1 MQKDKD
7 LRSRLDVSVTS
18 NGLLVAQPKQGF
30 RPEKPDKPDNPVKP
44 EIPDKPEKPDEP
56 ENPVKP
62 EIPDKPEIQ
71 KDQSLRRSN
80 QFHNECLR
88 FKG

>member
-18 NGLLVAQPKQGF
+18 NGLLVAQPKQSL
-30 RPEKPDKPDNPVKP
+30 RPEKPDKPK
-44 EIPDKPEKPDEP
+44 IPDKPE
-56 ENPVKP
+56 NPAKP
-62 EIPDKPEIQ
+62 EITNKPEIQ
-71 KDQSLRRSN
+71 KDQSIRRSN

>member
-18 NGLLVAQPKQGF
+18 NGLLVAQPKQSF
-30 RPEKPDKPDNPVKP
+30 RPEKTVKPENSVKP
-44 EIPDKPEKPDEP
+44 EIPDKA
-56 ENPVKP
+56 
-62 EIPDKPEIQ
+62 EIQ

>member
-1 MQKDKD
+1 MQKDED
-7 LRSRLDVSVTS
+7 LRSRLNVSVTS

-30 RPEKPDKPDNPVKP
+30 RPEKPDKPENSAKP
-44 EIPDKPEKPDEP
+44 EIPG
-56 ENPVKP
+56 
-62 EIPDKPEIQ
+62 KPEIQ

>member
-30 RPEKPDKPDNPVKP
+30 RPEKTVKPENSVKP
-44 EIPDKPEKPDEP
+44 EIPDKA
-56 ENPVKP
+56 
-62 EIPDKPEIQ
+62 EIPDEAEIQ
-71 KDQSLRRSN
+71 QDQSLRRSN

>member
-30 RPEKPDKPDNPVKP
+30 RSAKPVK
-44 EIPDKPEKPDEP
+44 P

-62 EIPDKPEIQ
+62 EIPAEPEIPGKPEIQ

-80 QFHNECLR
+80 QFHNECLI